1 MIKTNFKVTY
11 KGEHAFGYKLTNTE
25 NNKWYYGIHLGNP
38 YDEEDSYITSS
49 TNDELKRAISEGKVE
64 RDIVYFGTYVEA
76 QIWEKETIE
85 KTNAVKDSMSYNEM
99 RGISTHTK
107 LPDAEKMKEVAED
120 IIENNCFANIQ
131 VTDIKFEKDFVN
143 GKGVLK
149 PNSPLIDFK
158 HFQVRLKELDN
169 NHVRSL
175 SDLVDNAVGDLKLL
189 KQNLIVVVLKN
200 RKVNGIKGDY
210 IIGGNHTFKGI
221 IESKHCITMPVLMIP
236 ESTHSE
242 WSDEEIR
249 DLGMFLNPRQQ
260 KVMET
265 KLEDIAKRIV
275 DKINAGFD
283 LKSNVVKSFKN
294 AFELTK
300 SEKQSVTNTVKK
312 MLDDEDFKKNKP
324 VNWIDWTTKENK
336 EKLDKYME
344 KLKTKNS
351 LTKVYSSGK
360 VTLGDD
366 LIKVL
371 NAYYGKTQ
379 KIQNV
384 NIVLYHSSLKSKD
397 RWKKEYQ
404 VGFDNFAK
412 ILSKIDVDAKII
424 TLPTTKDELSATTLL

>member
-1 MIKTNFKVTY
+1 
-11 KGEHAFGYKLTNTE
+11 
-25 NNKWYYGIHLGNP
+25 
-38 YDEEDSYITSS
+38 
-49 TNDELKRAISEGKVE
+49 
-64 RDIVYFGTYVEA
+64 
-76 QIWEKETIE
+76 
-85 KTNAVKDSMSYNEM
+85 
-99 RGISTHTK
+99 
-107 LPDAEKMKEVAED
+107 
-120 IIENNCFANIQ
+120 
-131 VTDIKFEKDFVN
+131 
-143 GKGVLK
+143 
-149 PNSPLIDFK
+149 
-158 HFQVRLKELDN
+158 
-169 NHVRSL
+169 
-175 SDLVDNAVGDLKLL
+175 
-189 KQNLIVVVLKN
+189 
-200 RKVNGIKGDY
+200 
-210 IIGGNHTFKGI
+210 
-221 IESKHCITMPVLMIP
+221 
-236 ESTHSE
+236 
-242 WSDEEIR
+242 
-249 DLGMFLNPRQQ
+249 
-260 KVMET
+260 MET

-275 DKINAGFD
+275 DKTNAGFD
-283 LKSNVVKSFKN
+283 LDSNVVKSFKN
-294 AFELTK
+294 AFDLTR
-300 SEKQSVTNTVKK
+300 SEKSTVTRMVKK

-412 ILSKIDVDAKII
+412 ILSKIDVNAKII

>member
-11 KGEHAFGYKLTNTE
+11 KGENAFGYKLTNTE

-38 YDEEDSYITSS
+38 WDEEDSYITSS
-49 TNDELKRAISEGKVE
+49 TNEELKRAISEGKVE
-64 RDIVYFGTYVEA
+64 RDIVYLGTYVEA
-76 QIWEKETIE
+76 QIWEKEIIE
-85 KTNAVKDSMSYNEM
+85 KTNAVKDPMSYNEM
-99 RGISTHTK
+99 RGISTHIK
-107 LPDAEKMKEVAED
+107 LPDTEKMKQIAED

-175 SDLVDNAVGDLKLL
+175 SDLVDNAVGNLKLL
-189 KQNLIVVVLKN
+189 KQDLIVVVLKN

-236 ESTHSE
+236 ESIHSE

-283 LKSNVVKSFKN
+283 LNSNVVKSFKN

-336 EKLDKYME
+336 EKLDRYVE

-412 ILSKIDVDAKII
+412 ILSKIDVNAKII

>member
-11 KGEHAFGYKLTNTE
+11 KGENAFGYKLTNTE

-38 YDEEDSYITSS
+38 WDEEDSYITSS
-49 TNDELKRAISEGKVE
+49 TNEELKRAISEGKVE
-64 RDIVYFGTYVEA
+64 RDIVYLGTYVEA
-76 QIWEKETIE
+76 QIWEKEIIE
-85 KTNAVKDSMSYNEM
+85 KTNAVKDPMSYNEM
-99 RGISTHTK
+99 RGISTHIK
-107 LPDAEKMKEVAED
+107 LPDTEKMKQIAED

-175 SDLVDNAVGDLKLL
+175 SDLVDNAVGNLKLL
-189 KQNLIVVVLKN
+189 KQDLIVVVLKN

-221 IESKHCITMPVLMIP
+221 IESKHCITMPVLIIP

-283 LKSNVVKSFKN
+283 LNSNVVKSFKN
-294 AFELTK
+294 AFELTR
-300 SEKQSVTNTVKK
+300 SEKSTITRMVKK
-312 MLDDEDFKKNKP
+312 MLDDEDFNKNKP
-324 VNWIDWTTKENK
+324 VNWIDWTTNESKEI
-336 EKLDKYME
+336 LDELMK

-351 LTKVYSSGK
+351 WTKVYSSGK
-360 VTLGDD
+360 AALGDD

-371 NAYYGKTQ
+371 NAYYASTKLI
-379 KIQNV
+379 KNV
-384 NIVLYHSSLKSKD
+384 NIILHHPTMKSKD
-397 RWKKEYQ
+397 KWKKDYQ
-404 VGFDNFAK
+404 KGFDNFAK

-424 TLPTTKDELSATTLL
+424 TLPTTKDELSTTTLL

>member
-11 KGEHAFGYKLTNTE
+11 KGENAFGYKLTNTE

-38 YDEEDSYITSS
+38 WDEEDSYITSS
-49 TNDELKRAISEGKVE
+49 TNEELKRAISEGKVE
-64 RDIVYFGTYVEA
+64 RDIVYLGTYVEA
-76 QIWEKETIE
+76 QIWEKEIIE
-85 KTNAVKDSMSYNEM
+85 KTNAVKDPMSYNEM
-99 RGISTHTK
+99 RGISTHIK
-107 LPDAEKMKEVAED
+107 LPDTEKMKQIAED

-158 HFQVRLKELDN
+158 HSQVRLKELDN

-189 KQNLIVVVLKN
+189 KQDLIVVVLKN

-221 IESKHCITMPVLMIP
+221 IESKHCITMPVLIIP

-283 LKSNVVKSFKN
+283 LNSNVVKSFKN
-294 AFELTK
+294 AFELTR
-300 SEKQSVTNTVKK
+300 SEKSTITKMVKK
-312 MLDDEDFKKNKP
+312 MLDDEDFNKNKP
-324 VNWIDWTTKENK
+324 VNWIDWTTNESKEI
-336 EKLDKYME
+336 LDELMK

-351 LTKVYSSGK
+351 WTKVYSSGK
-360 VTLGDD
+360 AALGDD

-371 NAYYGKTQ
+371 NAYYASTKLI
-379 KIQNV
+379 KNV
-384 NIVLYHSSLKSKD
+384 NIILHHPTMKSKD
-397 RWKKEYQ
+397 KWKKDYQ
-404 VGFDNFAK
+404 KGFDNFAK

-424 TLPTTKDELSATTLL
+424 TLPTTKDELSTTTLL

>member
-11 KGEHAFGYKLTNTE
+11 KGENAFGYKLTNTE

-38 YDEEDSYITSS
+38 WDEEDSYITSS
-49 TNDELKRAISEGKVE
+49 TNEELKRAISEGKVE
-64 RDIVYFGTYVEA
+64 RDIVYLGTYVEA
-76 QIWEKETIE
+76 QIWEKEIIE
-85 KTNAVKDSMSYNEM
+85 KTNAVKDPMSYNEM
-99 RGISTHTK
+99 RGISTHIK
-107 LPDAEKMKEVAED
+107 LPDTEKMKQVAED

-175 SDLVDNAVGDLKLL
+175 SDLVDNAVGNLKLL
-189 KQNLIVVVLKN
+189 KQDLIVVVLKN

-236 ESTHSE
+236 ESIHSE

-283 LKSNVVKSFKN
+283 LNSNVVKSFKN

-336 EKLDKYME
+336 EKLDRYVE

-384 NIVLYHSSLKSKD
+384 NIVLY
-397 RWKKEYQ
+397 Q
-404 VGFDNFAK
+404 PFVIFQ
-412 ILSKIDVDAKII
+412 
-424 TLPTTKDELSATTLL
+424 LLNLLV

>member
-131 VTDIKFEKDFVN
+131 VTHIKFEKDFIN

-221 IESKHCITMPVLMIP
+221 IESKHCTTMPVLIIP

-275 DKINAGFD
+275 DKTNAGFD
-283 LKSNVVKSFKN
+283 LDSNVVKSFKN
-294 AFELTK
+294 AFDLTR
-300 SEKQSVTNTVKK
+300 SEKSTVTRMVKK

-324 VNWIDWTTKENK
+324 VNWIDWTTKESK
-336 EKLDKYME
+336 EILDELVK

-360 VTLGDD
+360 AHIGD
-366 LIKVL
+366 LMIKVL
-371 NAYYGKTQ
+371 NGYYDSTKLI
-379 KIQNV
+379 KNV
-384 NIVLYHSSLKSKD
+384 NVVLYHPTMKSKEK
-397 RWKKEYQ
+397 WVKEYQ
-404 VGFDNFAK
+404 KGFDNFAK
-412 ILSKIDVDAKII
+412 ILSKIDVDAKITI
-424 TLPTTKDELSATTLL
+424 LPTTKDELSVTTLL